1 MQRRG
6 QHENI
11 WGRETMT
18 DKMKQQK
25 PYTMTS
31 TSGRVFRLKV
41 LGALVV
47 ASLAIAAGVAQS
59 NQAASPASTPAAQ
72 AKPGAAEMKRIG
84 SIYVGN
90 WTYTETYPKSGA
102 KNTGVYTSKLGPGGN
117 SLVNTFHSKGPVGE
131 FEGMLVFT
139 WDLAEN
145 KYKAYVFGDAFPG
158 AIVETGAFEGDK
170 LVFRGEFP
178 AGPAKLQIHNITWL
192 DPSGKLISEE
202 YMSRN
207 GGAETLLVK
216 VEASKE

>member
-1 MQRRG
+1 MG
-6 QHENI
+6 DK
-11 WGRETMT
+11 TMT
-18 DKMKQQK
+18 DKMKEQK
-25 PYTMTS
+25 PRTMIS
-31 TSGRVFRLKV
+31 KIGRGFRLKM
-41 LGALVV
+41 LGTLVV
-47 ASLAIAAGVAQS
+47 ALLALAAGAARG
-59 NQAASPASTPAAQ
+59 NQAASPASAPAAQ
-72 AKPGAAEMKRIG
+72 AKPGGEEMKRIG
-84 SIYVGN
+84 SLYVGN
-90 WTYTETYPKSGA
+90 WAYSETYPKSGA

-178 AGPAKLQIHNITWL
+178 AGPTKLQIHTVTWL
-192 DPSGKLISEE
+192 DPSGKLISEQ

-207 GGAETLLVK
+207 GGPETLLVK